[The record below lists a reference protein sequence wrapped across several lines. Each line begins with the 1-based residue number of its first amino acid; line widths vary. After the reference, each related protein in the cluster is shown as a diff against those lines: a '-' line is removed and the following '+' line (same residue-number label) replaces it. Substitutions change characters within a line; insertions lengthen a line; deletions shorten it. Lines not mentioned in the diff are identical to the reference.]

1 MVNSQNNVINF
12 PSVNKNNRVN
22 MFHNLPVRN
31 KAWRLQTDTPIPLF
45 KRTPTPL
52 SDAEKITSVFK
63 KFMQ

>member
-1 MVNSQNNVINF
+1 
-12 PSVNKNNRVN
+12 

-31 KAWRLQTDTPIPLF
+31 KAWRLQTNTPIPLF